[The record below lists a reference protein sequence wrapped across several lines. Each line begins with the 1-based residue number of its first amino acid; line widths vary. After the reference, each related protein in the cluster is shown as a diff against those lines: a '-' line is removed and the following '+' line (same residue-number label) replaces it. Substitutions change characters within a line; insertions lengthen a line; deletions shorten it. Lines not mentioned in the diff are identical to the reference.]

1 MLSFGIKSGRNA
13 GSQFINA
20 LQMILLLV
28 NIGDTKSLAGTLPSP
43 STTSDHQQDSLQQV
57 FQKSWYVFLWI

>member
-1 MLSFGIKSGRNA
+1 MLRFGINSGRNA

-28 NIGDTKSLAGTLPSP
+28 NIGDT
-43 STTSDHQQDSLQQV
+43 
-57 FQKSWYVFLWI
+57 